1 MGDDVAEKIDH
12 VGNRM
17 KQVENLMADYQEVP
31 VRVISNEKTELMRLR
46 DEVNKTLNRFDGLS
60 EPAGITAHVG
70 AVYPGAY
77 ERKLEAECIR
87 NSLEKLNN
95 KINQSETEKSFHRE
109 EEDRSRK
116 LEADL
121 RSTSQRETHL
131 TQHLNVLTERA
142 DSVSLRNQELQKELV
157 DSQMESTRLRK
168 DCTQLVQEIE
178 KL

>member
-1 MGDDVAEKIDH
+1 M
-12 VGNRM
+12 NRT
-17 KQVENLMADYQEVP
+17 KEE
-31 VRVISNEKTELMRLR
+31 
-46 DEVNKTLNRFDGLS
+46 LNRVRLD
-60 EPAGITAHVG
+60 AQRV
-70 AVYPGAY
+70 
-77 ERKLEAECIR
+77 
-87 NSLEKLNN
+87 
-95 KINQSETEKSFHRE
+95 RE

-168 DCTQLVQEIE
+168 DCTQLVQVSFKVSLSIIKSITRS
-178 KL
+178 KLIQKLMNQAQYL